1 MLHDDDWWGPA
12 HLANALAAL
21 ETDPDASVYGSGHFV
36 VSGESSML
44 NCSGNLFPWFGANY
58 PAFAPVW
65 RLSRLNVLMAE
76 LLGTV
81 AHYSTMVIRTEAL
94 RKSAYVYELGN
105 PFDNDRMLLFA
116 LSNFGPLLFNPTP
129 GVFVRN
135 HGVQDCFLFSD
146 DARQK
151 HMCGTTR
158 WMVES
163 SGKSFDL
170 IANTFAQ
177 RMAKCPEAAV
187 ATLQAL
193 AMREWC
199 VPGIETAPDRP
210 RRSSRSEC
218 GDGHRPPLQ
227 GNTQHRRHAVVPQ
240 MFARRAQARLFARGQ
255 RRLGIAQHLLG
266 RCLQR
271 RERIDQRDLAR
282 IVAGA
287 HVGTFQVDRKP
298 AARRDL
304 EKLLVGRRVADRV
317 RRVEVRRVHAVVRG
331 QLAQN
336 SRRAAPRRRRAPTRR
351 PRCRH
356 RSSPRLHRRCTN
368 AGRS

>member
-1 MLHDDDWWGPA
+1 MLTVLIPTASRPAMLRTALASITSQSAVEKIPHVIVSENGGSRDSEAVCAEFPALPLTYLFRSPTMTPLEHGRLLMGDGPRDEFTAILHDDDWWGPA
-12 HLANALAAL
+12 HVANALAAL
-21 ETDPDASVYGSGHFV
+21 GANPDASVYGAGHFV

-65 RLSRLNVLMAE
+65 RLSRLNVLLGE
-76 LLGTV
+76 LLGTI
-81 AHYSTMVIRTEAL
+81 AHYSTMVVRSEAL
-94 RKSAYVYELGN
+94 QKSAYVYDLGN

-116 LSNFGPLLFNPTP
+116 LSNLGPVLFNPTP
-129 GVFVRN
+129 EAFVRN
-135 HGVQDCFLFSD
+135 HGVQDCFLFSN

-199 VPGIETAPDRP
+199 VPE
-210 RRSSRSEC
+210 
-218 GDGHRPPLQ
+218 LK
-227 GNTQHRRHAVVPQ
+227 RHLTGPV
-240 MFARRAQARLFARGQ
+240 
-255 RRLGIAQHLLG
+255 
-266 RCLQR
+266 
-271 RERIDQRDLAR
+271 
-282 IVAGA
+282 IV
-287 HVGTFQVDRKP
+287 
-298 AARRDL
+298 
-304 EKLLVGRRVADRV
+304 
-317 RRVEVRRVHAVVRG
+317 
-331 QLAQN
+331 
-336 SRRAAPRRRRAPTRR
+336 
-351 PRCRH
+351 
-356 RSSPRLHRRCTN
+356 
-368 AGRS
+368 

>member
-1 MLHDDDWWGPA
+1 MLTVLIPTAARPAMLRTALASVASQSAVDQISQVIVSENGGSRESEAVCTEFPALPITYLFRSPAMSPLDHGRLLMSDGPQDELTAVLHDDDWWGPA

-21 ETDPDASVYGSGHFV
+21 ETDRDASVYGSGHFV

-58 PAFAPVW
+58 PVFAPVW
-65 RLSRLNVLMAE
+65 RLSRLNVLLAE
-76 LLGTV
+76 LLGTI

-94 RKSAYVYELGN
+94 RKSTYVYELGN

-116 LSNFGPLLFNPTP
+116 LSKSGPVLFNPTP
-129 GVFVRN
+129 GAFVRN

-158 WMVES
+158 WMIES

-193 AMREWC
+193 ALREWC
-199 VPGIETAPDRP
+199 VPE
-210 RRSSRSEC
+210 
-218 GDGHRPPLQ
+218 LK
-227 GNTQHRRHAVVPQ
+227 RHLTGPV
-240 MFARRAQARLFARGQ
+240 
-255 RRLGIAQHLLG
+255 
-266 RCLQR
+266 
-271 RERIDQRDLAR
+271 
-282 IVAGA
+282 IV
-287 HVGTFQVDRKP
+287 
-298 AARRDL
+298 
-304 EKLLVGRRVADRV
+304 
-317 RRVEVRRVHAVVRG
+317 
-331 QLAQN
+331 
-336 SRRAAPRRRRAPTRR
+336 
-351 PRCRH
+351 
-356 RSSPRLHRRCTN
+356 
-368 AGRS
+368 